1 MLKVVFIGNK
11 EDFLTAHLL
20 KQILG
25 TKDVLEISDKSFSC
39 PKEQPELIIVKSN
52 TLKEIN
58 SAGIIVFQSDLVI
71 TEDLKING
79 NAVCVINSSN
89 KNNKEYICSN
99 SLPTVTCGLSD
110 KDTFTISGISEEQAA
125 VSLQRPIKTL
135 SGKMIEPCEFVI
147 NLANP
152 VPRYDIMELTAI
164 LVLSDNENLLNN
176 ITI

>member
-1 MLKVVFIGNK
+1 MLKVVFVGNK
-11 EDFLTAHLL
+11 EDFLTPHLL
-20 KQILG
+20 QQVLG
-25 TKDVLEISDKSFSC
+25 AKDVLEITDKSFHC
-39 PKEQPELIIVKSN
+39 PNGQPELIIVKSN

-58 SAGIIVFQSDLVI
+58 SPGIIVFQSDLVI
-71 TEDLKING
+71 TEDLKIDG
-79 NAVCVINSSN
+79 DAVCVINSSN

-99 SLPTVTCGLSD
+99 SLPTVTCGLSE
-110 KDTFTISGISEEQAA
+110 KDTFTISGISEDQVA
-125 VSLQRPIKTL
+125 VSLQRTIKTL

-164 LVLSDNENLLNN
+164 LVLSDNEKLLNN